1 MKNKTQISTVIVVAL
16 LILFAGCNNFENNGL
31 HDCIDTG
38 SGPVIIAKPD
48 YADALYKEN
57 EIMVRAVSQTELAEL
72 LLVLNSAILKSYEEI
87 GWYLVDVPEDTDVFS
102 FIDRLEKTKS
112 VIIAEPHLKWELPVP
127 DGAGREGLYFTG
139 QPVVSEPG
147 ASDIDRLWGM
157 KAIKADKAWDITT
170 GSENVIIAI
179 IDTGLDMD
187 HPEFRDHTIIGAYE
201 TVGDGLGARDVQGH
215 GTHVAGT
222 AAANGRQGKL
232 AGVAWDCPIM
242 PIRVMREPGG

>member
-1 MKNKTQISTVIVVAL
+1 MKNRAQIAAVILVAML
-16 LILFAGCNNFENNGL
+16 FLFAGCSNFENNGL
-31 HDCIDTG
+31 HDGIDTG
-38 SGPVIIAKPD
+38 SGPIIVAKPD

-57 EIMVRAVSQTELAEL
+57 EVMVKAVSQTELAQL
-72 LLVLNSAILKSYEEI
+72 LLVFNSAILESYEEI

-102 FIDRLEKTKS
+102 FINRLEKTKP
-112 VIIAEPHLKWELPVP
+112 VIIAEPHLVWELPVP
-127 DGAGREGLYFTG
+127 EGSGRKGLYSTE
-139 QPVVSEPG
+139 QPVANEPG

-157 KAIKADKAWDITT
+157 EAIRADKAWAITT

-187 HPEFRDHTIIGAYE
+187 HPEFRDHTIIGAHE